1 MMVAVAVAAAAV
13 VAVGVVF
20 HPLATVGD
28 EGARV
33 TGSAVCAKERAREA
47 VDKRGDERG
56 WRMRR
61 KRRWRWA
68 RRQEGSGF

>member
-1 MMVAVAVAAAAV
+1 MTAAAAV

-33 TGSAVCAKERAREA
+33 TGRAVCAKERAREA
-47 VDKRGDERG
+47 EDERGDERG
-56 WRMRR
+56 WRKRS
-61 KRRWRWA
+61 KRRWRWT
-68 RRQEGSGF
+68 RRREGGGF